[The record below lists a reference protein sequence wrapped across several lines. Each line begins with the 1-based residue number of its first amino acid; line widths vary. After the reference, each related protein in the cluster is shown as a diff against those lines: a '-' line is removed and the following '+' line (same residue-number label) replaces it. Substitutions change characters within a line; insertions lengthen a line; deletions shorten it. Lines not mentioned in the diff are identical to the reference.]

1 MQSANGA
8 AGTAV
13 STTGGNGSLPNLPN
27 LAKMNSN
34 VVNGILGSVNS
45 VRAEIDDALAD
56 MREFHRSEPDQVMQA
71 VSGHSARLVEI
82 VIQISRIEVQ
92 QRQWK
97 PIREEAERVISAL
110 KDQFQIASRAMF
122 VRDLDF
128 KMAGG
133 GA

>member
-1 MQSANGA
+1 MQPANGIS
-8 AGTAV
+8 TA
-13 STTGGNGSLPNLPN
+13 STAPATTTIGGLPN

-34 VVNGILGSVNS
+34 VVNDILGSVNS
-45 VRAEIDDALAD
+45 VRIEIDDALAD

-71 VSGHSARLVEI
+71 VSAHAARLTEI

-122 VRDLDF
+122 VRELDF
-128 KMAGG
+128 RMAGG